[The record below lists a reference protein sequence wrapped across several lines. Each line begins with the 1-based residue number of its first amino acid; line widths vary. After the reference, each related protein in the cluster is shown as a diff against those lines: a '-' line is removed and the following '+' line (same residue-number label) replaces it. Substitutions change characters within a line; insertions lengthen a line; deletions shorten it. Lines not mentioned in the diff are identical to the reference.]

1 MSDYRI
7 ERLEEQ
13 VREEFAR
20 MISLHQ
26 IKDKRVSSFLSV
38 NRVSIS
44 QDLSYAKVYV
54 SSFMDE
60 HITKQGLA
68 GLQHAAGFIRTS
80 LSKKLHIRKTP
91 SLTFI
96 YDKSIKEGQEM
107 IRLIDSL

>member
-1 MSDYRI
+1 MSEYRI

-13 VREEFAR
+13 VREEISK
-20 MISLHQ
+20 MIALHH

-60 HITKQGLA
+60 HVTKQGLA
-68 GLQHAAGFIRTS
+68 GLQNAAGFIRTT

-107 IRLIDSL
+107 IKLIDSL

>member
-1 MSDYRI
+1 MSGYRI

-13 VREEFAR
+13 VREEISK
-20 MISLHQ
+20 MIVLHQ

-38 NRVSIS
+38 NKVSIS
-44 QDLSYAKVYV
+44 QDLSYAKIYV

-60 HITKQGLA
+60 HTTKQGVA
-68 GLQHAAGFIRTS
+68 GLENATGFIRTT
-80 LSKKLHIRKTP
+80 LSKKLHIRKMP

-107 IRLIDSL
+107 IKLIDSL